1 MENPPENPAGRPH
14 LFVRE
19 GGRIVDAPPADQAV
33 AAGYAQAADKG
44 HAAGGYRLTL
54 LAEGPACTVGQT
66 VRIIHVCESVAAD
79 APVYPMGPK
88 PVTGEYV
95 DGQLVAPQGPADDH
109 PLIPPSYDGRV
120 APGPGLDFNFDITE
134 YTFGTPG
141 RHSVQ
146 WRPGSWESN
155 TLWFDVT

>member
-1 MENPPENPAGRPH
+1 MRPH

-19 GGRIVDAPPADQAV
+19 GGRIVDAPPADQSV
-33 AAGYAQAADKG
+33 AAAYSQAPDKG
-44 HAAGGYRLTL
+44 AAAGGYRLTL
-54 LAEGPACTVGQT
+54 LAQELACKVGQT
-66 VRIIHVCESVAAD
+66 VRIIHVCESVAPD
-79 APVYPMGPK
+79 APLYPMGPK

-95 DGQLVAPQGPADDH
+95 DGQLALSQGPADDQ

-120 APGPGLDFNFDITE
+120 VPGPGLDFNFDITE
-134 YTFGTPG
+134 YSFGTPG
-141 RHSVQ
+141 RHAVQ